1 MVGLNPLKYRK
12 FKYLIMGLTLT
23 WIFSSLSLLA
33 GAYLMS
39 SVEVESFGTALI
51 VALLLGLVSVTLKP
65 ILKFLTLPIN
75 ILTLGLFGL
84 VVNGALILL
93 VDALVTGFEVE
104 GLLSAVILSILMS
117 LFMAIFGGLVK
128 EESGKE

>member
-1 MVGLNPLKYRK
+1 
-12 FKYLIMGLTLT
+12 MGLTLT

-33 GAYLMS
+33 GAYLMP
-39 SVEVESFGTALI
+39 SVEVESFGTALV

-75 ILTLGLFGL
+75 ILTLGIFGL
-84 VVNGALILL
+84 IVNGALILL
-93 VDALVTGFEVE
+93 VDGFVDGFAVE
-104 GLLSAVILSILMS
+104 GLLSAMILSVLMS

-128 EESGKE
+128 EEKSKK